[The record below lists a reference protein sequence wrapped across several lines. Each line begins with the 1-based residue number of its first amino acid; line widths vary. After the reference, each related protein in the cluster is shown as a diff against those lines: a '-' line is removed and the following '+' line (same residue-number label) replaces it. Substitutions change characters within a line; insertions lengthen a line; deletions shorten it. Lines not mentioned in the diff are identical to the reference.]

1 MISLLATVTF
11 MFSSCDNDDSS
22 DTTKPL
28 IELHEPEE
36 GQALEIGNE
45 HGVHFEMDLSD
56 DVMLKSYKIEIH
68 SNFDHHSH
76 GGNSRAA
83 QETVDFSF
91 NRSYDVSGQKTA
103 HIHHHDIVIPANAT
117 AGDYHLMVYCTDAA
131 GNESHIA
138 RNIKL
143 SNEVED
149 NVAGFYQSGS
159 DIKTFAVN
167 SDMTMSYQL
176 TSLAA
181 AIGQAKT
188 VNYIVHSSFQKNEQV
203 FTCNNFLFFG
213 LNEGNMELTF

>member
-83 QETVDFSF
+83 QETVDL
-91 NRSYDVSGQKTA
+91 VS
-103 HIHHHDIVIPANAT
+103 
-117 AGDYHLMVYCTDAA
+117 TDP
-131 GNESHIA
+131 
-138 RNIKL
+138 
-143 SNEVED
+143 
-149 NVAGFYQSGS
+149 
-159 DIKTFAVN
+159 
-167 SDMTMSYQL
+167 TMCPDRKPPIFIITIL
-176 TSLAA
+176 
-181 AIGQAKT
+181 
-188 VNYIVHSSFQKNEQV
+188 
-203 FTCNNFLFFG
+203 
-213 LNEGNMELTF
+213 

>member
-1 MISLLATVTF
+1 MKNKFYLPMVSLLATVTF

-22 DTTKPL
+22 DTIKPL

-76 GGNSRAA
+76 GGNSRAV
-83 QETVDFSF
+83 QE
-91 NRSYDVSGQKTA
+91 GQKTA

-131 GNESHIA
+131 GNESYIA

-149 NVAGFYQSGS
+149 E
-159 DIKTFAVN
+159 D
-167 SDMTMSYQL
+167 
-176 TSLAA
+176 
-181 AIGQAKT
+181 
-188 VNYIVHSSFQKNEQV
+188 HHHNE
-203 FTCNNFLFFG
+203 
-213 LNEGNMELTF
+213 

>member
-1 MISLLATVTF
+1 MRKFICSNFELDLSKLKVTDNLQNPW
-11 MFSSCDNDDSS
+11 FSDKFFVKVSF
-22 DTTKPL
+22 P
-28 IELHEPEE
+28 
-36 GQALEIGNE
+36 
-45 HGVHFEMDLSD
+45 FEMDLSD

-76 GGNSRAA
+76 GGNSRAV

-131 GNESHIA
+131 GNESYIA

-149 NVAGFYQSGS
+149 E
-159 DIKTFAVN
+159 D
-167 SDMTMSYQL
+167 
-176 TSLAA
+176 
-181 AIGQAKT
+181 
-188 VNYIVHSSFQKNEQV
+188 HHHNE
-203 FTCNNFLFFG
+203 
-213 LNEGNMELTF
+213 